1 MTRRLLAAL
10 LAGTVLLAGCGAEPE
25 AVVEDSAIRLARLHD
40 AVAQVAREQAAAD
53 ELLSEL
59 VAAVRD
65 LEQTVVRM
73 RDAETIGSAI
83 AAWPEIDDEW
93 PAAGGPP
100 VRVALR
106 SVAMAVDDARL
117 ALASV
122 RGQRS
127 EDWERRYLDAED
139 EVLGAVRDYAA
150 SADRL
155 TQAVEHH
162 WDNLLAVRDL
172 VNDFVERRWFFR
184 NDAEA
189 TQAFEVE
196 VRDLIGPLDRAA
208 RDILVITREREA
220 AATAVNEAT
229 IAARDLWALRP
240 RPSPSP

>member
-10 LAGTVLLAGCGAEPE
+10 LAGTVVLGGCGAEPE
-25 AVVEDSAIRLARLHD
+25 TLVEDSAIRLSRLHD
-40 AVAQVAREQAAAD
+40 AVADVASEQATAD

-59 VAAVRD
+59 VTAVRD
-65 LEQTVVRM
+65 IEQTVVRM
-73 RDAETIGSAI
+73 RDADMIATAIGE
-83 AAWPEIDDEW
+83 WPEIDGAW
-93 PAAGGPP
+93 PADGGPP
-100 VRVALR
+100 VRAALR

-122 RGQRS
+122 RGQFDG
-127 EDWERRYLDAED
+127 DWERRYLDAED
-139 EVLGAVRDYAA
+139 AVLGAVRDYAE

-155 TQAVEHH
+155 TQAIEHH
-162 WDNLLAVRDL
+162 WSDLVAVRDL
-172 VNDFVERRWFFR
+172 VADFVERRWFFR
-184 NDAEA
+184 SDSEA

-196 VRDLIGPLDRAA
+196 VHDLLEPLDRAA
-208 RDILVITREREA
+208 RDILVITRERET